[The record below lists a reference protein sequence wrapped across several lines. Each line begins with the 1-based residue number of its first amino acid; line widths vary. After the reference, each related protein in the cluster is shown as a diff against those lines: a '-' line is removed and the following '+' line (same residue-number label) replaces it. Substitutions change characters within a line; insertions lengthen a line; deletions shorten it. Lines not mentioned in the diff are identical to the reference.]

1 MTFVTGWSW
10 YVWNWV
16 MEYKTIG
23 SMFECWVVGG
33 WGLFWDNDMGYEMA
47 ACQAFVGP
55 TTVEFPVRYMSV
67 FEDPKN
73 EDPSPEQAAENAD
86 TGSS

>member
-10 YVWNWV
+10 YVWNWFQ
-16 MEYKTIG
+16 EYKTFG
-23 SMFECWVVGG
+23 LMFSCWYVGG
-33 WGLFWDNDMGYEMA
+33 WGLFWDNDMGYEMQ
-47 ACQAFVGP
+47 ACQNFIGP

-73 EDPSPEQAAENAD
+73 EDPSPAQAEENTK
-86 TGSS
+86 TGST